1 MLYLTIIIISL
12 LLSFYFSGTETAF
25 ISVNKVKVEVW
36 HRRKLR
42 SAKLL
47 LKYLKQPER
56 FLYSTLVGNNIANV
70 AFASFATVFF
80 NEHISPE
87 VTWILVMIFSL
98 FMGEIIPKS
107 LFRSLADWVIRKA
120 VYPLHFFYYLL
131 YPLIFLL
138 SKIAELILMLFGQR
152 AGELK
157 KFFSKSDVEILL
169 KESQNIIQPERREE
183 GEFVGKIMNL
193 KKMLASEAMVPRTDI
208 VAIADTTT
216 PAKLRTIFQ
225 KVENTRLPVYHEDL
239 DDIVG
244 IIFLKDLFLKPA
256 SLKQMM
262 HPALFVPE
270 TKRALDLLKEFQE
283 NNTSLA
289 IVVDEYGGT
298 AGLVTAEDLIEELFG
313 EIEDEFDLQ
322 HHLIKRIDRFTFK
335 VNARIEIEKL
345 NQELHLDLP
354 EGDYETLAGF
364 LLLNLGHIPKKE
376 EIFEFNNIKIVVT
389 SATRLKIHWV
399 KIVLN

>member
-25 ISVNKVKVEVW
+25 VSVNKVKVEVW
-36 HRRKLR
+36 HRRELR

-47 LKYLKQPER
+47 LRYLKHPER

-80 NEHISPE
+80 NEYISRE
-87 VTWILVMIFSL
+87 ITWVIVLVASL
-98 FMGEIIPKS
+98 LMGEIIPKS
-107 LFRSLADWVIRKA
+107 LFRSLADWVIRKV
-120 VYPLHFFYYLL
+120 VYPLHFFYYFL

-138 SKIAELILMLFGQR
+138 SRIAELVLMLFGQKS
-152 AGELK
+152 GELK
-157 KFFSKSDVEILL
+157 NFFSKKDVEILL
-169 KESQNIIQPERREE
+169 KESQNIIQPEKREE
-183 GEFVGKIMNL
+183 GEFVGKIMGL
-193 KKMLASEAMVPRTDI
+193 KKMLASEAMVPRTDM

-216 PAKLRTIFQ
+216 LTQLKKTLQ
-225 KVENTRLPVYHEDL
+225 KVENTRLPVYNEDL
-239 DDIVG
+239 DYIVG
-244 IIFLKDLFLKPA
+244 IIFLKDLFLKPK
-256 SLKQMM
+256 SLKEMIR
-262 HPALFVPE
+262 PVLFVPE

-283 NNTSLA
+283 NNTTVA

-322 HHLIKRIDRFTFK
+322 HHLIKKVDKVTFR

-354 EGDYETLAGF
+354 EGNYETLAGF
-364 LLLNLGHIPKKE
+364 LLSNLGHIPKRDE
-376 EIFEFNNIKIVVT
+376 VFEFNNIRIIVT
-389 SATRLKIHWV
+389 SATRRKIHWV
-399 KIVLN
+399 RIVLT